1 MSGSLASAKA
11 KRAGINPPPSTIS
24 PRSQAPP
31 PQPGGGGGVRLTVPQ
46 VLVMLESRIT
56 KLETGVM
63 SAPVSKPTS
72 PAPAQTDFQSTLDD
86 LESKFM
92 MLAEEISTMKDV
104 IMKLQAFTMDV
115 NKTMFDERIH
125 IMSDIDTSINT
136 QVIEDPIT
144 IEKVSIEAI

>member
-1 MSGSLASAKA
+1 
-11 KRAGINPPPSTIS
+11 
-24 PRSQAPP
+24 
-31 PQPGGGGGVRLTVPQ
+31 
-46 VLVMLESRIT
+46 
-56 KLETGVM
+56 M

>member
-31 PQPGGGGGVRLTVPQ
+31 TPPGGGVRLTVPQ

-56 KLETGVM
+56 KLETGVR
-63 SAPVSKPTS
+63 SAPVSKPTP

-86 LESKFM
+86 MESKFM

-115 NKTMFDERIH
+115 NKTMFEERIQ
-125 IMSDIDTSINT
+125 IMSDIDSSIKT

-144 IEKVSIEAI
+144 IDKISIEAT